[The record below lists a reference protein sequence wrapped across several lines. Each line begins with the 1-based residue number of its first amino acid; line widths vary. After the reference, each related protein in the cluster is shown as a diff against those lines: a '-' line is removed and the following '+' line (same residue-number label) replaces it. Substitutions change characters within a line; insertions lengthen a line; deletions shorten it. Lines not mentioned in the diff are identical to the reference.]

1 VTKVL
6 LTNDDGVHSPG
17 IHAMAVALRDAGHDV
32 MIVAPSGERSGWG
45 AGVGTLLD
53 GVEVEVTAHR
63 VPDAD
68 DIVTWAVDGPP
79 AFCVLT
85 AMLET
90 YGPRPELV
98 ASGIN
103 DGTNCGRGVLQS
115 GTVGGALIAQNF
127 GLSALAISQK
137 VTDGPMLWETGAA
150 VSVAAIDWLADAPR
164 KTVLNVNVPNVA
176 LADLAGVR
184 WGRLAAFGTT
194 STSLEG
200 AVPGTLTV
208 RVTPRDVELKPDTDT
223 ALVDAGYVAVTGLSG
238 IRAESEDSGPA
249 AGFMEAALG

>member
-1 VTKVL
+1 MASVL
-6 LTNDDGVHSPG
+6 LTNDDGVQSPG

-53 GVEVEVTAHR
+53 DVEVEVSAHQ

-68 DIVTWAVDGPP
+68 DIVTWALDGPP
-79 AFCVLT
+79 ALCVLA
-85 AMLET
+85 AMLGT
-90 YGPRPELV
+90 FGPRPELV

-137 VTDGPMLWETGAA
+137 VTDGPMLWDTSAA
-150 VSVAAIDWLADAPR
+150 VSVAAIDWLVDAPR

-176 LADLAGVR
+176 LADLLGVR

-194 STSLEG
+194 TTSLEG
-200 AVPGTLTV
+200 SVPGTLTV
-208 RVTPRDVELKPDTDT
+208 RITPRDVDLKPDTDT

-238 IRAESEDSGPA
+238 IRAESEDSGSAPS
-249 AGFMEAALG
+249 FMESAL

>member
-1 VTKVL
+1 MARLL

-17 IHAMAVALRDAGHDV
+17 IHAMAVALRDAGHEV
-32 MIVAPSGERSGWG
+32 VVVAPSGERSGWG

-53 GVEVEVTAHR
+53 GVEVEVTAHQ

-90 YGPRPELV
+90 YGPRPDLV
-98 ASGIN
+98 VSGIN

-127 GLSALAISQK
+127 GLSAMAISQK
-137 VTDGPMLWETGAA
+137 VTDEPMKWATGAA
-150 VSVAAIDWLADAPR
+150 VSVAAVDWLLGAPR
-164 KTVLNVNVPNVA
+164 KTVINVNVPN
-176 LADLAGVR
+176 LELGDLAGVR
-184 WGRLAAFGTT
+184 WARLAAFGTT

-208 RVTPRDVELKPDTDT
+208 RVTPRDVQLKPDTDT
-223 ALVDAGYVAVTGLSG
+223 ALVDMGYVTVTGLTG

-249 AGFMEAALG
+249 AAAMEAALA